1 VSSDAFYIT
10 SRETATPSQLVVTI
24 Q

>member
-10 SRETATPSQLVVTI
+10 SRETATPPQLEVTV